1 MGRRGERR
9 VERRARDATRA
20 GFKFARIATR
30 GAQLSFLAP
39 VPIGTWHPAGGRGE
53 GGRARTCAPASV
65 SAMGEF
71 TSDSATRAR
80 RGDRRRGC
88 GTRRPRT
95 RRGTARLDPAT
106 VPVRSESR
114 REGARGATPLSS
126 ATVASGSRG
135 FVAASG
141 ASDAGSGAAG
151 GGSTVAKSSL
161 PLGLTDTLA
170 SSETF
175 FAASAGRPRRRR
187 RRTWGGKKL
196 AMFAAFTGV
205 GFLADIEVRGR
216 SGTLLGSC
224 AVVPH
229 ARVNAPE
236 ACGKAVDISNP
247 SRERLNSRFRLSD
260 WTPYGVTY
268 LGGPTRGEIEPRRA
282 RGAPRLS
289 TTPSFADSPS
299 HSTMDGGNASSSSP
313 SASRRAERRER
324 RERERRR
331 KGAEQSDQAFGGD
344 DVAVRLPRADDA
356 RSEGP
361 RVSRRPTFRRDL
373 ADPPSPH
380 PPLAGRRGVRRR
392 ATG

>member
-1 MGRRGERR
+1 M
-9 VERRARDATRA
+9 
-20 GFKFARIATR
+20 
-30 GAQLSFLAP
+30 
-39 VPIGTWHPAGGRGE
+39 
-53 GGRARTCAPASV
+53 
-65 SAMGEF
+65 
-71 TSDSATRAR
+71 
-80 RGDRRRGC
+80 
-88 GTRRPRT
+88 
-95 RRGTARLDPAT
+95 
-106 VPVRSESR
+106 PVRSESR

-141 ASDAGSGAAG
+141 ASDASSGGAG

-175 FAASAGRPRRRR
+175 FAASAGASAAPAA
-187 RRTWGGKKL
+187 TYFGGKKL

-260 WTPYGVTY
+260 WTSYGVTY

-289 TTPSFADSPS
+289 TTPSFADSPP
-299 HSTMDGGNASSSSP
+299 TPPWTGATRP
-313 SASRRAERRER
+313 PPPCPRR
-324 RERERRR
+324 
-331 KGAEQSDQAFGGD
+331 
-344 DVAVRLPRADDA
+344 DA
-356 RSEGP
+356 RSGGNVANASVGEKAQSRATRPSAETTSRCVSRAPTMRGAKVLASRVARRSAATSLTLPLPIPHWQAAEAFAAARQDDVPELVRPVPPPLAPPPPPRPPVRGSLTPSPP
-361 RVSRRPTFRRDL
+361 RVSARLPHRRSTPCS
-373 ADPPSPH
+373 A
-380 PPLAGRRGVRRR
+380 A
-392 ATG
+392 

>member
-1 MGRRGERR
+1 M
-9 VERRARDATRA
+9 
-20 GFKFARIATR
+20 
-30 GAQLSFLAP
+30 
-39 VPIGTWHPAGGRGE
+39 
-53 GGRARTCAPASV
+53 
-65 SAMGEF
+65 
-71 TSDSATRAR
+71 
-80 RGDRRRGC
+80 
-88 GTRRPRT
+88 
-95 RRGTARLDPAT
+95 DPAT

-114 REGARGATPLSS
+114 REGARGAAVIVRDGGQRL
-126 ATVASGSRG
+126 ARVRRRVGRLRRG
-135 FVAASG
+135 L
-141 ASDAGSGAAG
+141 G
-151 GGSTVAKSSL
+151 GRGRGSTVAKSSL

-175 FAASAGRPRRRR
+175 FAASAGASAAPAA
-187 RRTWGGKKL
+187 TYFGGKKL

-268 LGGPTRGEIEPRRA
+268 LGRPTRGEIEPRRA
-282 RGAPRLS
+282 RGAPACQQRPPSLTRL
-289 TTPSFADSPS
+289 PL
-299 HSTMDGGNASSSSP
+299 HHGRGQRVLLLP